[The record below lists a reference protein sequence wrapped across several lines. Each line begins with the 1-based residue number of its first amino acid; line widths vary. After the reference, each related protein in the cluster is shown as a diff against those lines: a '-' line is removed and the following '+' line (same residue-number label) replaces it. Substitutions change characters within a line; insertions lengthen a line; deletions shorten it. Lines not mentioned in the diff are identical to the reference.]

1 MEKIS
6 ERYWIPVLAQ
16 LLDDLPFVI
25 QGFHSD
31 NGSEYINKKV
41 AVLLNKL
48 LIGFTKSPPW
58 HRNDNALAESKNG
71 AVVRKQFRYIHIP
84 QKWTPLINQF
94 NQVRLCISV
103 AKLSY
108 AHAPH

>member
-48 LIGFTKSPPW
+48 LIGFTKSPP
-58 HRNDNALAESKNG
+58 
-71 AVVRKQFRYIHIP
+71 
-84 QKWTPLINQF
+84 
-94 NQVRLCISV
+94 
-103 AKLSY
+103 
-108 AHAPH
+108 

>member
-58 HRNDNALAESKNG
+58 HRKRQCFG
-71 AVVRKQFRYIHIP
+71 RKQ
-84 QKWTPLINQF
+84 KW
-94 NQVRLCISV
+94 RGR
-103 AKLSY
+103 A
-108 AHAPH
+108 

>member
-6 ERYWIPVLAQ
+6 ERYWIQVLAQ

-48 LIGFTKSPPW
+48 LIGFTKSPPP
-58 HRNDNALAESKNG
+58 LAQKRQYFG
-71 AVVRKQFRYIHIP
+71 RKQ
-84 QKWTPLINQF
+84 KW
-94 NQVRLCISV
+94 RGR
-103 AKLSY
+103 A
-108 AHAPH
+108 